1 MSQNIKRNIYLMFAM
16 SFLQGMVF
24 YAPVAT
30 LYRQSAGVTVFQITI
45 IESISLA
52 LCLAL
57 ELPWGIVADRIGYK
71 RTMVFCCALYFLSKI
86 VFWRA
91 EGFVWFLAERIMIS
105 VVISGMSGVDTS
117 ILFMSCEEGSSQ
129 KNFALFNNFGTAGLL
144 VASLV
149 YSVFIGKDYRLSGL
163 LTVFSYG
170 LAMIITFFL
179 VEVKTAQSKEKSA
192 RQGPLSQLAAIT
204 NNKRFLLFLV
214 GTALLSETHQTIT
227 VFLNQLL
234 FVRSG
239 MQDAQIGITYVIITL
254 IGMLGVFSDKITKK
268 IGGRRLGAVLYVFAI
283 VSCVVMMFSYSAILS
298 VLAIVI
304 LRIAYSM
311 YQPLQLELQN
321 QAVVV
326 KDRATALSINA
337 VIIDSVGIATNII
350 FGRLAESNLSGSFA
364 FGGLICAIGLV
375 MFLSYTSSL
384 KRRA

>member
-179 VEVKTAQSKEKSA
+179 VEVKTAQNKEKSA